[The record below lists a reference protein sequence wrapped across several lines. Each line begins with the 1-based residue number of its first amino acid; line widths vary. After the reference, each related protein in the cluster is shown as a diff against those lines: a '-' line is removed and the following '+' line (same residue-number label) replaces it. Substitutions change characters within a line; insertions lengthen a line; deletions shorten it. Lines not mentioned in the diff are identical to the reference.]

1 MEEQQNVLDELLACS
16 MEMIKM
22 DEVTQQQLANV
33 ELSLMQHLDA
43 ARDELLRCAAKKFLR
58 QRIMEDKSTGDLL
71 LNTAVKRWGKEMF
84 VQDKR
89 GRKRETTKKLIT
101 ISAKDNIDIHQ
112 FWKRMEKCKNKTRLS
127 SKNGMYVLEQRAE
140 GEQEPYGWH
149 IHWLVDFEVTSAT
162 SVIVQQIYQCFT
174 RFVTAANYIDVKD
187 VPDDHWE
194 HKKIYMEGKK
204 KEEKMGKVQK
214 DIQMRNKLNIP
225 HIVVY

>member
-1 MEEQQNVLDELLACS
+1 MEEFESVSEELKHYAKILEDEDPVNQQIQSN
-16 MEMIKM
+16 I
-22 DEVTQQQLANV
+22 

-84 VQDKR
+84 VQEKR

-101 ISAKDNIDIHQ
+101 ISAKDNIDVHQ
-112 FWKRMEKCKNKTRLS
+112 FWKRMEKCKSKTKLS